1 MEFEPLELEVT
12 LFKTRIQEFIAIF
25 DGKIDIPPSET
36 VQGELVC
43 FADSFHYL
51 ASAIGSKGRSFL
63 EINIDTW
70 EYRPPR

>member
-43 FADSFHYL
+43 FAD
-51 ASAIGSKGRSFL
+51 GVFL
-63 EINIDTW
+63 SL
-70 EYRPPR
+70 EYYRQQSQLPGTSMLHNKFPSP